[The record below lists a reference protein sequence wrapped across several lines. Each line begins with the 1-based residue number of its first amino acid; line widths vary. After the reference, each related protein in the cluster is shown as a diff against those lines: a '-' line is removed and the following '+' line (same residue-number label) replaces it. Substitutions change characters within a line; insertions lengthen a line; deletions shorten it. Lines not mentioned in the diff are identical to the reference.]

1 MAMKH
6 LFFLVAI
13 VISLPSFAQ
22 TTLYQSFEVD
32 SAAEVRGG
40 ITFFYTFVQAN
51 LRKPIR
57 AEAQGVGGRVILE
70 GVVNSDGRIAE
81 AKVLQHLRPDCDQEA
96 LRVFKLFNA
105 WKPAQKNGQPVSQ
118 KVTMPIMFAKS
129 TPFTYENESKI
140 DYFGSDNKLVTDSSQ
155 AQYKQISPMDT
166 TGLPV
171 GDIIVYKRKGTSWK
185 EDFRL
190 PLVRKLNPPQS
201 PTGETIQ
208 LIGYQ
213 NSDRLW
219 ERDLF
224 HLDINGARVR
234 QEYYENGKK
243 VGLEMTYHKNGSVA
257 DKTDD
262 FTDKQAITSWYPT
275 GQISQIRTALKFK
288 ALTPNQPDQVT
299 GVWDSAGNQLVK
311 DGQGQAVYQTKTT
324 SRSDT
329 TKETQFVEQGLY
341 KSGFKQGIWTGRYAD
356 ESYAYQETYDKGVCQ
371 SGKAWSGGADTT
383 QYTVVMQQPEFPGGL
398 QGLGQ
403 FLSQNLSYPASAQ
416 KAGVQGKV
424 FISFVVCTD
433 GTLCDYDVFKG
444 VRPDIDQEAVR
455 VVKKMSGKWKP
466 GSYRG
471 QRVRVKYNLPI
482 NFNLY

>member
-1 MAMKH
+1 MKH
-6 LFFLVAI
+6 LFFLFAV
-13 VISLPSFAQ
+13 VGSLPSFAQ
-22 TTLYQSFEVD
+22 TTPYQSFEVD
-32 SAAEVRGG
+32 SAADVRGG
-40 ITFFYTFVQAN
+40 ITFFNTFVQAN

-70 GVVNSDGRIAE
+70 GVVQPDGRIAE

-105 WKPAQKNGQPVSQ
+105 WKPAQKNGQAVAQ
-118 KVTMPIMFAKS
+118 KVTMPILFAKN
-129 TPFTYENESKI
+129 TPYTYENGAKV
-140 DYFGSDNKLVTDSSQ
+140 DYYNADNKLITDSSQ
-155 AQYKQISPMDT
+155 ARYKQILPIDT
-166 TGLPV
+166 TGLPA
-171 GDIIVYKRKGTSWK
+171 GDIVVYKRKGTSWN

-219 ERDLF
+219 ERHLF
-224 HLDINGARVR
+224 HLDTDGGRVH
-234 QEYYENGKK
+234 QEFYENGKK
-243 VGLEMTYHKNGSVA
+243 VGPELIYNKNGSVTDKIDDFA
-257 DKTDD
+257 DKQT
-262 FTDKQAITSWYPT
+262 ITSWYPT
-275 GQISQIRTALKFK
+275 GQISQIRTVAKFSP
-288 ALTPNQPDQVT
+288 LTPSQPDQVA
-299 GVWDSAGNQLVK
+299 GVWDSKGNQLVK
-311 DGQGQAVYQTKTT
+311 DGEGQAIYQTRIT

-341 KSGFKQGIWTGRYAD
+341 KDGFKQGIWTGRYTD
-356 ESYAYQETYDKGVCQ
+356 GSYAYQEAYAKGVCE
-371 SGKAWSGGADTT
+371 SGKAWSGKADTVR
-383 QYTVVMQQPEFPGGL
+383 YTTVRQQPEFSGGL

-403 FLSQNLSYPASAQ
+403 FLSQNLSYPVSAQ

-424 FISFVVCTD
+424 FVSFVVCTD
-433 GTLCDYDVFKG
+433 GTLCDYEVFKG
-444 VRPDIDQEAVR
+444 VRSDVDQEAVR
-455 VVKKMSGKWKP
+455 VIKKMSGKWKP

-471 QRVRVKYNLPI
+471 EKVRVKYNLPI